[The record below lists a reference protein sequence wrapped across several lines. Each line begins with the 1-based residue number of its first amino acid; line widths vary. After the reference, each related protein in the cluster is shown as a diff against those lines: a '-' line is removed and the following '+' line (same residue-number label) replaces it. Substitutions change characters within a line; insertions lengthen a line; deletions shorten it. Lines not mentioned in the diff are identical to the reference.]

1 MAKANELLRA
11 NTAAVLLLLA
21 GFIILW
27 IAALSPWN
35 INRMGGDI
43 EQQIERQLLEE
54 RSR

>member
-1 MAKANELLRA
+1 MNFFERMQFRFFLLQ
-11 NTAAVLLLLA
+11 AVVIVLFA
-21 GFIILW
+21 
-27 IAALSPWN
+27 AALTPLN